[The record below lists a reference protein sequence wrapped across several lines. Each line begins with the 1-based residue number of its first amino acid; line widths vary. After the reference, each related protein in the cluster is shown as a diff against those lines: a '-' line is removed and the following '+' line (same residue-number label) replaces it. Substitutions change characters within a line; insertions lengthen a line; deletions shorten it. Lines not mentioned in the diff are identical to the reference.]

1 LGWTYLNEYGIKYLP
16 GDILTDKITQ
26 SPSDFTNNLI
36 NEHAKLLS
44 DYQYLENNTIY
55 LINLDD
61 FQTSQKDNKNYI
73 IKTYYPTYNP
83 LVVDEDAEI
92 NKKEYQSIYQ
102 EIQKSKNIFLE
113 NSQKYSS
120 NNIFIDNSDD
130 FSDIVMYVNR
140 NNNLDINL
148 ENIFESLEPN
158 NDYVFIKYR
167 NSIKNNHYRIYK
179 DILFP
184 FKIGVSDKSDVKKT
198 GSNDFTSHQR
208 YYVPYTEGKY
218 NSILNKKH
226 FENWKTTL
234 YLPKEKNYK
243 IDIVAQTGLEE
254 LHIRLNLH
262 KIVPK
267 LYVSFILHTN
277 GCFEIKLLDIQKIY
291 IKQNHLES
299 IFQKVNDLILKIMNI

>member
-1 LGWTYLNEYGIKYLP
+1 
-16 GDILTDKITQ
+16 
-26 SPSDFTNNLI
+26 
-36 NEHAKLLS
+36 
-44 DYQYLENNTIY
+44 
-55 LINLDD
+55 
-61 FQTSQKDNKNYI
+61 
-73 IKTYYPTYNP
+73 
-83 LVVDEDAEI
+83 
-92 NKKEYQSIYQ
+92 
-102 EIQKSKNIFLE
+102 
-113 NSQKYSS
+113 
-120 NNIFIDNSDD
+120 
-130 FSDIVMYVNR
+130 M
-140 NNNLDINL
+140 

-184 FKIGVSDKSDVKKT
+184 FEIGVSDKSDVKKT

-243 IDIVAQTGLEE
+243 IDILAQTGLEE

-291 IKQNHLES
+291 IHIEQ
-299 IFQKVNDLILKIMNI
+299 